1 MLGYASL
8 PRLFAAGHACSD
20 LTRVQVTSFV
30 LHPGSMIN
38 TDIGRDSVGTKIMM
52 AALSPFTKSIGQGLW
67 RAVHAYVSV

>member
-1 MLGYASL
+1 
-8 PRLFAAGHACSD
+8 
-20 LTRVQVTSFV
+20 
-30 LHPGSMIN
+30 MIN